1 MAREATARQDIFKKL
16 DGSQAGDYQ
25 NRVSLSTESEEEYYN
40 GKDETLKNRIKLKN
54 QKEKE
59 TDVKSQPDP
68 TAKSQND
75 ETKSLSDDYKPF
87 KARHKPLKDYEP
99 EAKRTFLCNTAF
111 DFFNLVKPRS
121 DSSERDSEGTFLKY
135 RVSDLK
141 VVLLCLINF
150 C

>member
-1 MAREATARQDIFKKL
+1 MKRLKNDEHLARDILKKV
-16 DGSQAGDYQ
+16 DDYQ
-25 NRVSLSTESEEEYYN
+25 NQVSLAAESEPSDEEYYN

-54 QKEKE
+54 QEKGTNAE
-59 TDVKSQPDP
+59 SRPDP
-68 TAKSQND
+68 TAKSQSD

-135 RVSDLK
+135 RVYNLK